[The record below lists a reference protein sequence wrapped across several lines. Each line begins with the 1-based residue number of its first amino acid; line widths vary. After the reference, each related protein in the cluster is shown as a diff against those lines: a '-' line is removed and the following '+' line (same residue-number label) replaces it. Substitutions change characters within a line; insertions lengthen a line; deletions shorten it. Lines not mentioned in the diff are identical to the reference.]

1 MLDSRNSIGPFAH
14 RLNAGLQDAATIAT
28 SRKHDDFV
36 ELVRKET
43 PWRLKESND
52 PETYLRNVEHHLRHF
67 VPRLLASVDREVR
80 RVFDFGCGSGGSSIS
95 LAMVF
100 PEARFHGIDI
110 NPTDVAIGRA
120 RAELFGVSDRC
131 QFDVVQEGAPFPVPD
146 GAFDLCIC
154 CSVLEYVMAP
164 DARRRCVQEMV
175 RALSEGGLLF
185 ISVPNRIYPLELHS
199 RRWGANW
206 FPKLLKARAVGSS
219 MWEVKAL
226 ARPYVLKPY
235 RTPSAQL
242 FTPWTNFC
250 LQRTGGPTSPRN
262 G

>member
-1 MLDSRNSIGPFAH
+1 MLRPEEADHPYAS
-14 RLNAGLQDAATIAT
+14 RLNAALERAATIAT
-28 SRKHDDFV
+28 SKAHDDFV

-43 PWRLKESND
+43 PWRFKAASGLGD
-52 PETYLRNVEHHLRHF
+52 YLRNVEHHLRNF
-67 VPRLLASVDREVR
+67 VPRLLASVDGDIRT
-80 RVFDFGCGSGGSSIS
+80 VFDFGCGSGGSSIA

-110 NPTDVAIGRA
+110 YSTDVSIGRA

-131 QFDVVQEGAPFPVPD
+131 RFDVVGEDGPLPVPD

-164 DARRRCVQEMV
+164 EVRKRCVQEMARV
-175 RALSEGGLLF
+175 LAEGGLLF
-185 ISVPNRIYPLELHS
+185 MSVPNRLYPFELHS
-199 RRWGANW
+199 RRLGANY

-226 ARPYVLKPY
+226 CRPYVFRPY
-235 RTPSAQL
+235 RTPLTQL

-250 LQRTGGPTSPRN
+250 LQKVSVPRPS
-262 G
+262 GDG